1 MKMTKL
7 RKAIV
12 VVCSLCIACP
22 SFAQV
27 PLQQSLI
34 KSIVCPNPCVGET
47 NYRLVLNA
55 PSGGVISSDR
65 GIVKADSLIEVA
77 PKNYKLT
84 ITIKFLD
91 GSLQTESINLPVCD
105 PIIPQPPIL
114 ANYSVCE
121 GEPLPTLN
129 AIVLT
134 QGSTVDWYDKAIGGN
149 KLATGTLKYQPS
161 SSGTFYAVSRISST
175 NCKSLSIASS
185 TIMVSRQTCI
195 EIFTKKVSLR

>member
-1 MKMTKL
+1 MTKL
-7 RKAIV
+7 RKAIIIA
-12 VVCSLCIACP
+12 CSLCVVYP

-27 PLQQSLI
+27 SSSQSLV

-47 NYRLVLNA
+47 NYKLVLA
-55 PSGGVISSDR
+55 TSLGKTISSDR
-65 GIVKADSLIEVA
+65 GIIKVDSLIDVSPE
-77 PKNYKLT
+77 NYKLVLT
-84 ITIKFLD
+84 VKFAD
-91 GSLQTESINLPVCD
+91 GSSQTENVNLPVCD
-105 PIIPQPPIL
+105 PIFPQPPIL
-114 ANYSVCE
+114 ANYSICE

-129 AIVLT
+129 AVVLT

-161 SSGTFYAVSRISST
+161 TSGTFYAISRISST

-195 EIFTKKVSLR
+195 EIFTKKISLR